1 MSQVKQSAPL
11 DQPSTSSF
19 LESLLED
26 ATESLPILRQS
37 CIQVLNLTQ
46 DKRSSASDI
55 GDIIK
60 RDQAMMAKINSL
72 PNQRQSRSSGLVT
85 FKLRNDNL
93 GGGELRG
100 KFLVS
105 RVRLERATLAL
116 KGQTRGIAIEN
127 D

>member
-1 MSQVKQSAPL
+1 MSQMKQSAPL

-26 ATESLPILRQS
+26 APESLPILRQS

-46 DKRSSASDI
+46 DKRSSATDI

-93 GGGELRG
+93 GGGIEGEISGEPRAA
-100 KFLVS
+100 
-105 RVRLERATLAL
+105 RTHDPRLKRAMLYQL
-116 KGQTRGIAIEN
+116 S
-127 D
+127 